1 MDDNNDVD
9 VLTPESKK
17 ILDKTNS
24 ELTVGDNMK
33 LAAVTTAVMV
43 GSLAAFLGVVA
54 GVSSIAA
61 RRRAKKDAKK
71 VAEPLTV
78 VEVVEEKET
87 PEETK

>member
-1 MDDNNDVD
+1 MEDINDVN
-9 VLTPESKK
+9 VLTPESKN

-24 ELTVGDNMK
+24 ELTVGDNLK
-33 LAAVTTAVMV
+33 LAAATTAVLV
-43 GSLAAFLGVVA
+43 GAAAAFIGVVA

-61 RRRAKKDAKK
+61 RRRAKKDTQT
-71 VAEPLTV
+71 VVEPLKV